1 MLGYSHAH
9 NKPCAIPHRREPR
22 KFLLPRARITQGM
35 VMRSH
40 VGRYAIV
47 FGTPAGG
54 HTGVE
59 ASTAKMGERKRVYSA
74 EPDGAEVG

>member
-1 MLGYSHAH
+1 MQ
-9 NKPCAIPHRREPR
+9 C
-22 KFLLPRARITQGM
+22 M

-40 VGRYAIV
+40 VGRYATV

-59 ASTAKMGERKRVYSA
+59 ASTAKMGEGKRMYSA
-74 EPDGAEVG
+74 EPDGAEGG